1 MYKMKEEMKVFRRT
15 KGSKRWDYGNEQCYI
30 CLNFFFFNSGVR
42 EVAQLIK
49 CLSHKHKDLSLD
61 SQKPQKNDG

>member
-30 CLNFFFFNSGVR
+30 CLNFFFFKFRGQRGSSVDQMF
-42 EVAQLIK
+42 VTQAQGPEFRFPEATEK
-49 CLSHKHKDLSLD
+49 
-61 SQKPQKNDG
+61 